1 MAHFII
7 KTQSISDVIT
17 NSSSEL
23 FVVKPKNK
31 GITADIE
38 KLIQEKAQ
46 EFYRRDHFKIEDI
59 YNKYYED
66 RKKAEDEGKDLS
78 TIEIKEPWQ
87 TIAEQELESSSGM
100 GGDIDVYDIHKEYEE
115 RYYPLKHL
123 TYDEYLDLIAKEEKT
138 TKEDLESRV
147 YIDID
152 HSRLATIAW
161 IKETFEVIEEIPC

>member
-1 MAHFII
+1 MEHFII

-38 KLIQEKAQ
+38 KLIQEKAE
-46 EFYRRDHFKIEDI
+46 EFYRRDNFKIEDI

-66 RKKAEDEGKDLS
+66 RKKAEDEGKNLS
-78 TIEIKEPWQ
+78 TIEIKEPWE

-100 GGDIDVYDIHKEYEE
+100 GGDIEVYDIHKEYKD
-115 RYYPLKHL
+115 RWYPLKHL
-123 TYDEYLDLIAKEEKT
+123 TYDEYLDLIVKEEKT
-138 TKEDLESRV
+138 TREDIESRI

-152 HSRLATIAW
+152 HNRHATIAW
-161 IKETFEVIEEIPC
+161 IRENFDIIEEEPC